1 MDVRHLEGESASTS
15 GGDAL
20 ATLTTRQQ
28 LVMNVLWFAQNF
40 QSAAL
45 LPIVIPVQIALWIT
59 PGQIGTAPQATALG
73 WISTIGAF
81 IALFAPPIVGA
92 LSDRTTG
99 PWGRRRP
106 WIALGVALLLVGT
119 WLLAIPNGLVALIV
133 GLLIFQLGGNTAT
146 AGYQGLM
153 PDLVPQEQRGASSG
167 YLGIMTILGNAGGL
181 ALAAYLLGDV
191 GATTPH
197 DTITRSLFL
206 FYMLTGVIL
215 AIGAGITLLG
225 VHERPLAPGLLPKPS
240 ARLKDR
246 LAGWLTPWR
255 MSGFR
260 WVFLTR
266 SSVMMGLS
274 LFMTFI
280 AYYFA
285 NVAHI
290 SNFVEATAVLAILA
304 LVGAAGS
311 ALTLGLASDRVGRV
325 PLVCGATVCM
335 ATAAASFVILPQGTP
350 LWPLGLLFGVGYGA
364 YTSVDWALAV
374 DVLPSPEAAGRDM
387 GVWSIATSAPA
398 ILAPLVGG
406 LAISVAD
413 TLGDT
418 TTGYRVVFG
427 LAVAFLLAGAF
438 FILRVR
444 DQFAR
449 SPSTHAERKHPGFG
463 WRLARRSGGG
473 KARGFLRFWPVWE
486 RIWLAFFPTRSIP
499 SAPHDL
505 LHVRFKT
512 YHGKPITLPDGV
524 EIRRGSR
531 LCELHFNNAAISQLA
546 AETTTWELMRMLRED
561 FAALARWSRQPDFPS
576 DVQALFGYT
585 LLNEPAPRLG
595 FTVRERPHTLIT
607 WLDRLFMTGLLA
619 LYNPR
624 GRARLEE
631 GATYGS
637 YPAELWMPVGELQRR
652 FDSATP
658 DAGTATTS

>member
-1 MDVRHLEGESASTS
+1 MDVRHLQGESASTPEN
-15 GGDAL
+15 GAL
-20 ATLTTRQQ
+20 ATLTLRQH
-28 LVMNVLWFAQNF
+28 LMMNVLWFAQNF

-59 PGQIGTAPQATALG
+59 PGQIGSAPQAAALG

-92 LSDRTTG
+92 LSDRTTS

-106 WIALGVALLLVGT
+106 WIALGVGLLLVGT
-119 WLLAIPNGLVALIV
+119 WLLAIPNGLVALLI

-167 YLGIMTILGNAGGL
+167 YLGIMTILGNACGL

-191 GATTPH
+191 GATTPR
-197 DTITRSLFL
+197 DTITHGLFL
-206 FYMLTGVIL
+206 FYGLTGVVL
-215 AIGAGITLLG
+215 AIGAAITLLS
-225 VHERPLAPGLLPKPS
+225 VHERPLAPGSLPEPS
-240 ARLKDR
+240 AQVRDR

-255 MSGFR
+255 VSGFR

-266 SSVMMGLS
+266 SAVMMGLS

-290 SNFVEATAVLAILA
+290 TNFVQATAVLAILA

-311 ALTLGLASDRVGRV
+311 ALTLGLASDRIGRV

-335 ATAAASFVILPQGTP
+335 ATAAASFVVLPQGTP
-350 LWPLGLLFGVGYGA
+350 LWPLGLLFGIGYGA

-387 GVWSIATSAPA
+387 GIWSIATSAPA

-406 LAISVAD
+406 LVISAAG

-427 LAVAFLLAGAF
+427 LAVVFLLAGAF

-444 DQFAR
+444 DQFTRA
-449 SPSTHAERKHPGFG
+449 SGAHVERKHPGFG
-463 WRLARRSGGG
+463 WRLARSSGGG

-486 RIWLAFFPTRSIP
+486 RIWLTFFPTRSLP
-499 SAPHDL
+499 GAPHDL
-505 LHVRFKT
+505 LHVRFRI
-512 YHGKPITLPDGV
+512 YRGKPLTLPGDV
-524 EIRRGSR
+524 EIRKGAR
-531 LCELHFNNAAISQLA
+531 LCELHFNNAIMGHLA
-546 AETTTWELMRMLRED
+546 AETTTWGLIRMLRED
-561 FAALARWSRQPDFPS
+561 FAALARWSRQPDFP
-576 DVQALFGYT
+576 DGVQALFGYT

-595 FTVRERPHTLIT
+595 FTVRERPHTLVT

-631 GATYGS
+631 GDTYGA
-637 YPAELWMPVGELQRR
+637 YPAEVWMPVDELRRR
-652 FDSATP
+652 FDPAGSPPSGAT
-658 DAGTATTS
+658 